1 MPKLYD
7 NGTGDLIG
15 EISDDQLQFLKD
27 QLEEE
32 SLEDRDY
39 AIEEMTLEYFEEQN
53 GDPELINSS
62 SVGNNLYQVL
72 YLYYRS

>member
-15 EISDDQLQFLKD
+15 EISDDQLRFLKD

-53 GDPELINSS
+53 GDPELIELLRDALGSRDQFI
-62 SVGNNLYQVL
+62 L
-72 YLYYRS
+72 RWE

>member
-15 EISDDQLQFLKD
+15 EISDEQLQFLKD

-53 GDPELINSS
+53 GDPELIKLLRDALGSRDQFI
-62 SVGNNLYQVL
+62 L
-72 YLYYRS
+72 RWE

>member
-53 GDPELINSS
+53 GDPELIILLRYALSNRD
-62 SVGNNLYQVL
+62 QFII
-72 YLYYRS
+72 RWE

>member
-7 NGTGDLIG
+7 NGTGELIG

-53 GDPELINSS
+53 GDPELIKLLRNALSS
-62 SVGNNLYQVL
+62 RDQFII
-72 YLYYRS
+72 RWE

>member
-7 NGTGDLIG
+7 NGTDELIG

-53 GDPELINSS
+53 GDPELIKLLRNALSS
-62 SVGNNLYQVL
+62 RDQFII
-72 YLYYRS
+72 RWE